1 MALLNSQPVPG
12 LLRGGILATDTG
24 NGGYPLP
31 RYKYLSPLQLSIE
44 LLATETVCLVFDSI
58 FARLVV
64 YYQVVIGV
72 IDVGWS
78 LGVRIVDQNR
88 GFNVMFYR
96 YCYYVRN
103 M

>member
-44 LLATETVCLVFDSI
+44 LLATDRSKLFVLYLIVYLHVWLFIIKWLSGLSMLVGVWGLELWI
-58 FARLVV
+58 R
-64 YYQVVIGV
+64 IG
-72 IDVGWS
+72 D
-78 LGVRIVDQNR
+78 L
-88 GFNVMFYR
+88 M
-96 YCYYVRN
+96 
-103 M
+103 